1 MAAARKI
8 QVTAHIEVEWL
19 QGQTAQATCPNCG
32 YTGEVTQVL
41 ATNYTPPGQAL
52 RFIQHLCPRCS
63 VRFVDDMHT
72 MDYEGEHLIELGWHS
87 HQAQIG
93 AGIWPIT
100 APLTRL
106 RKPAGTRVLEIGGAY
121 GFALDFCEQIYG
133 WKGEGFDPSPLAA
146 CGARELGLNIRKDY
160 FTEVN
165 LAEGPWNVIVATE
178 VVEHIPNPPDFLRLL
193 RAALADDGILV
204 LTTPDAECI
213 TPKLAIADLPA
224 ILAPDAHLV
233 LQTAQSLEHVLRET
247 GFTQITIRREG
258 MTLIAYASPSPFT
271 LIEDFAAGH
280 DAYRRYLAK
289 RAALTVPGCDTQL
302 GFAGRALFEAVNA
315 SDWDMAQTAW
325 TALRAGVSARFGYEL
340 ETLNALPPGC
350 AEADLAGLIQKIPLG
365 LGIILFSRALWRLN
379 QGESRAALHPLF
391 GLAQQAIAALRN
403 ALAKRSL
410 VDGLAANIADL
421 AAVELLLCAAEAAEP
436 ESVAG
441 LLERGDVLTGWR
453 GFVALVN
460 AGAFAL
466 AAELKDKLL
475 PDLPGEDIPAG
486 LRHDALLSLANFYLA
501 PGADAALAFPVAEAL
516 GEECRDVILGGF
528 TRLVNASRY
537 EEALAAAR
545 RYGIAALAGGAGGT
559 ARDARLAQIVLDLA
573 VGDPAEVPA
582 RLLGLEIEPER
593 RDVLLLEAFI
603 RLVNASRY
611 DEALDF
617 IAAHDVS
624 TLAARVGGE
633 VAKNT
638 ALARMVLDLAAGDP
652 AEIPAR
658 LQGLEIA
665 PERRD
670 TLLLEAFIRLVN
682 ASRYDE
688 ALDFIAAHDVSTLAA
703 RVGGEVANNTALA
716 RMVLDVAA
724 GDPAE
729 IPVRLLGLEIES
741 ERRDV
746 LLLEAFIRL
755 VNASRYEEALD
766 FIAAHDVSA
775 LAVRVGGEV
784 ANNTA
789 LARMVLDLAAGDP
802 AEIPVRLEGLEI
814 APERRD
820 ALLLEAFIRLVNAS
834 RYDEALAFIA
844 AHDVS
849 ALAARVGGEVANNTA
864 LARMVLDLAAGDPA
878 EIPARLEGLEIA
890 PERRDTLLLEAFIRL
905 VNASRYDEA
914 LAFIAAHDVSA
925 LAMRVGGEVANNTA
939 LARMVLDL
947 AAGDPAEIPARL
959 QGLEIDPERCN
970 VLLLEAFIRLVNA
983 SRYDEALNFS
993 ATHDAPELL
1002 RRAGG
1007 KTSADAAIALAVL
1020 ELELGNPALVPEH
1033 LAGPNMPAERADA
1046 LILGAFT
1053 QMVNTARYD
1062 EAEALAANT
1071 PCFAQLQTMAGEAA
1085 ADARFAAMMLDLQRG
1100 RVVAAVQQ
1108 MQALAQAGAD
1118 ATALAT
1124 LYVDAFIRLVND
1136 GDFAQARTLAEGE
1149 GIEQRL
1155 KHCTAPAQQDAL
1167 AALLQLELQPG
1178 GAPANVPARLATLRP
1193 TQMGAAQLRELL
1205 LIAFTTLVN
1214 QQEYATARMLLPQVE
1229 PELRALRP
1237 PFDTAGRDAL
1247 FSAGALDLDG
1257 HQWQRSANAFARLRD
1272 ELAKTAPPGTAPG
1285 PLFWPALRGEVVA
1298 LHRLERFEEA
1308 TLLLQDAIG
1317 TYPGAPEDLRQHVET
1332 HETFSL

>member
-19 QGQTAQATCPNCG
+19 HGQTAKATCPNCG
-32 YTGEVTQVL
+32 CTGEVTQVL

-72 MDYEGEHLIELGWHS
+72 MDYEGEHLIKLGWHS

-121 GFALDFCEQIYG
+121 GFGLDFCEQIYG

-160 FTEVN
+160 FTEAN
-165 LAEGPWNVIVATE
+165 LAEGPWDVIVATE

-213 TPKLAIADLPA
+213 TPELGMAELTA

-233 LQTAQSLEHVLRET
+233 LQTAQSLEYVLRET
-247 GFTQITIRREG
+247 GFTQTTIRREG

-289 RAALTVPGCDTQL
+289 RATLAVPGCDTQL

-315 SDWDMAQTAW
+315 ADWNMAQTAW

-340 ETLNALPPGC
+340 ETLSALPQGC

-379 QGESRAALHPLF
+379 QGESRAALRPLF
-391 GLAQQAIAALRN
+391 ALAQQALAALRN

-421 AAVELLLCAAEAAEP
+421 AAVELLLCAAEAAGP
-436 ESVAG
+436 ESVVG

-516 GEECRDVILGGF
+516 GEEGGDVILGGF

-537 EEALAAAR
+537 EEALAAAG
-545 RYGIAALAGGAGGT
+545 RYRIAVLAGRAGMA

-611 DEALDF
+611 EEALDF

-624 TLAARVGGE
+624 ALAARASGE

-638 ALARMVLDLAAGDP
+638 GIARMVLDLAVGDP

-658 LQGLEIA
+658 LQGLEIE
-665 PERRD
+665 PK
-670 TLLLEAFIRLVN
+670 
-682 ASRYDE
+682 
-688 ALDFIAAHDVSTLAA
+688 
-703 RVGGEVANNTALA
+703 
-716 RMVLDVAA
+716 
-724 GDPAE
+724 
-729 IPVRLLGLEIES
+729 
-741 ERRDV
+741 RRDV

-755 VNASRYEEALD
+755 VNA
-766 FIAAHDVSA
+766 
-775 LAVRVGGEV
+775 
-784 ANNTA
+784 
-789 LARMVLDLAAGDP
+789 
-802 AEIPVRLEGLEI
+802 
-814 APERRD
+814 
-820 ALLLEAFIRLVNAS
+820 
-834 RYDEALAFIA
+834 
-844 AHDVS
+844 
-849 ALAARVGGEVANNTA
+849 
-864 LARMVLDLAAGDPA
+864 
-878 EIPARLEGLEIA
+878 
-890 PERRDTLLLEAFIRL
+890 
-905 VNASRYDEA
+905 
-914 LAFIAAHDVSA
+914 
-925 LAMRVGGEVANNTA
+925 
-939 LARMVLDL
+939 
-947 AAGDPAEIPARL
+947 ARL
-959 QGLEIDPERCN
+959 QEARDVSTMHRMPEM
-970 VLLLEAFIRLVNA
+970 
-983 SRYDEALNFS
+983 
-993 ATHDAPELL
+993 L
-1002 RRAGG
+1002 RRTGG
-1007 KTSADAAIALAVL
+1007 KTGADAAIALAVL

-1033 LAGPNMPAERADA
+1033 LAGLDVPATRAEA
-1046 LILGAFT
+1046 LVLGAFT
-1053 QMVNTARYD
+1053 ALVNAARYE
-1062 EAEALAANT
+1062 EAEALAASAPWFGRLT
-1071 PCFAQLQTMAGEAA
+1071 TLPGKA
-1085 ADARFAAMMLDLQRG
+1085 ADDARWAAMMLDLQRG
-1100 RVVAAVQQ
+1100 RVVSAVQR
-1108 MQALAQAGAD
+1108 MEALAQAGAD
-1118 ATALAT
+1118 AAVLGA
-1124 LYVDAFIRLVND
+1124 LYVDAFIRLVNH
-1136 GDFAQARTLAEGE
+1136 GDFAQAQALAAGNGVES
-1149 GIEQRL
+1149 RL
-1155 KHCTAPAQQDAL
+1155 AYCTPEACQDAL
-1167 AALLQLELQPG
+1167 VALLLQELQPG
-1178 GAPANVPARLATLRP
+1178 GTAARVPERLNALDRLYLDE
-1193 TQMGAAQLRELL
+1193 AWLRELA
-1205 LIAFTTLVN
+1205 LISFATLVN
-1214 QQEYATARMLLPQVE
+1214 QDQPDPARQLLPRVE
-1229 PELRALRP
+1229 PVLIKLRP
-1237 PFDTAGRDAL
+1237 PYAPAERDVLFAAGILYTQDEENWRRGLA
-1247 FSAGALDLDG
+1247 S
-1257 HQWQRSANAFARLRD
+1257 FAKLRD
-1272 ELAKTAPPGTAPG
+1272 ELAKLSAPG
-1285 PLFWPALRGEVVA
+1285 KEPAPLFWPTLRGEVVA
-1298 LHRLERFEEA
+1298 LHRLNRGGEA
-1308 TLLLQDAIG
+1308 RELLEAFVNA
-1317 TYPGAPEDLRQHVET
+1317 YSGAPDDLRQQIET
-1332 HETFSL
+1332 